1 MHARPF
7 LGRRWQA
14 SRASGAQDSTQSTD
28 KRRERR
34 IAQPAAS
41 GEGEAGLRPAGAIAG
56 EGQP

>member
-1 MHARPF
+1 MKRGF

-14 SRASGAQDSTQSTD
+14 SQARGAQDSTRGTD

-41 GEGEAGLRPAGAIAG
+41 GVGVAGLSPAGADDG
-56 EGQP
+56 EGRA